1 MMHWSGIA
9 CWNHF
14 YREFVKL
21 TRHFICQVL
30 GAVEAGGQG
39 GLGLPNLEDL
49 EKKTE
54 RDNLL
59 IVSPPQIFGPTV
71 APGTYCV
78 WNHQGGYYIIR
89 KF

>member
-1 MMHWSGIA
+1 MMHRTGIA

-59 IVSPPQIFGPTV
+59 IVSPPDFWTFRCPWYLLRLK
-71 APGTYCV
+71 PSE
-78 WNHQGGYYIIR
+78 GYYIIR